1 MLADFK
7 TKYGENFNRP
17 SDHSNGGKMP
27 HHVVTDLMLPI
38 YDNSIPINL
47 PVGNYLKTFLLIF
60 FLFSF
65 TGCGFQ
71 KQVCFSGKTMGTTYH
86 ITVVTGFLKN
96 TKTLKD
102 KIDMR
107 LDEINNSMSTY
118 RKDSEITR
126 FNSLKHA
133 GKKFY
138 ISDDFFNVMT
148 VAKTVYTLTGGAWDG
163 TVKPLE
169 NLWGFGD
176 SGNKNKIPSKT
187 VIETLLPDI
196 GFNNIEILTS
206 HHLIKKVASISL
218 DLASIAKGYGVDQV
232 ATLIRTNGIKN
243 FIVEIGG
250 EVFAAGFR
258 KDGRKWKIGINRP
271 EKNAPFDQ
279 VYKVVYLQDKGFATS
294 GDYRNCFESEGKRFC
309 HILDPRNGYPITN
322 GVVSVSIVSDTC
334 ILADGLATAV
344 MVLGH
349 KKGLEVVNTLNNTEC
364 LIVVQADDGTLTD
377 YYSKGFISQ
386 NTG

>member
-1 MLADFK
+1 
-7 TKYGENFNRP
+7 
-17 SDHSNGGKMP
+17 MP
-27 HHVVTDLMLPI
+27 HRLITDLMLPI
-38 YDNSIPINL
+38 YDNPIPADL
-47 PVGNYLKTFLLIF
+47 PLGNYLKTFLLIF
-60 FLFSF
+60 FLYSV

-71 KQVCFSGKTMGTTYH
+71 KQVSFSGKTMGTTYH
-86 ITVVTGFLKN
+86 ITVVTGFFKN
-96 TKTLKD
+96 TKALND

-107 LDEINNSMSTY
+107 LDQINKSMSTY
-118 RKDSEITR
+118 RKDSEISR
-126 FNSLKHA
+126 FNALNKT
-133 GKKFY
+133 GEKFS

-169 NLWGFGD
+169 NLWGFGN
-176 SGNKNKIPSKT
+176 SENKNRIPSKIE
-187 VIETLLPDI
+187 IETILPKI

-206 HHLIKKVASISL
+206 HHLIKKAASVSL

-232 ATLIRTNGIKN
+232 ATLIRTKGIKN
-243 FIVEIGG
+243 FLVEIGG

-258 KDGRKWKIGINRP
+258 KDGKKWKIGINRP
-271 EKNAPFDQ
+271 KKNAPFDQ

-294 GDYRNCFESEGKRFC
+294 GDYRNYFEREGKRFS

-322 GVVSVSIVSDTC
+322 GVVSVSIVADTC
-334 ILADGLATAV
+334 IVADGLATAV

-349 KKGLEVVNTLNNTEC
+349 EKGLELVNTLYNTEC

-386 NTG
+386 STG